1 VDVPSSGDWAETS
14 ALPRMISV
22 QSLVGGVE
30 VSGDTVVLSG
40 EREQH
45 VAGWTEQP
53 RPLTRGEL
61 VCVGCGYGVS
71 VFRELPR
78 CPMCRG
84 AVWARAR
91 GRPVEPAFAGAAE
104 VVGAVGGDG

>member
-1 VDVPSSGDWAETS
+1 MSS
-14 ALPRMISV
+14 
-22 QSLVGGVE
+22 
-30 VSGDTVVLSG
+30 DTVVLSG

-53 RPLTRGEL
+53 RPPTRGEL

-84 AVWARAR
+84 AVWSRAR
-91 GRPVEPAFAGAAE
+91 GRLVEPAFTGAAE